1 MEKLFKTKKQYIKF
15 FNMINNDIE
24 NWVNNYHKLKILHLG
39 NVNDKF
45 DYIDIDYD
53 MVTENDITYRVI
65 KKYHYH
71 SDEIETYTIPLNEL
85 LMDENELITHFQNEK
100 NRLERRNK
108 IQDAWDKRKENNR
121 LIELE
126 KKNKEKR
133 FQMYLELQNEFN
145 DK

>member
-24 NWVNNYHKLKILHLG
+24 NWVNNYHKLKILHIG
-39 NVNDKF
+39 NVKDKF

-53 MVTENDITYRVI
+53 MVSENGITYRVI
-65 KKYHYH
+65 EQYNYHP
-71 SDEIETYTIPLNEL
+71 DEIETYTIPLNEL
-85 LMDENELITHFQNEK
+85 LMNENELITHFQNEK
-100 NRLERRNK
+100 NKLERRNK